1 MPGCALQAAAL
12 PAEVLETHITRSE
25 EMDMLL
31 RTVVALLAF
40 CSLPLIAAESEMP
53 TGKEVM
59 KQNQALIQ
67 NNLDDADYKRKQ
79 IVKAHM
85 DLAGAEN
92 EKFWPIYNTYRAEAL
107 KINKGILETMIDYGQ
122 AYSKGY
128 VTDALATDLL
138 NRIYTLQEDHIQLR
152 EKYTRR
158 LADEI
163 SPKRAMRFL
172 QIETQLDAMLEIDIS
187 RQVPLAE

>member
-1 MPGCALQAAAL
+1 MR
-12 PAEVLETHITRSE
+12 VSHT
-25 EMDMLL
+25 LL
-31 RTVVALLAF
+31 TF

-53 TGKEVM
+53 TAKEVM
-59 KQNQALIQ
+59 KQNQAQIQ

-79 IVKAHM
+79 IVKTHM
-85 DLAGAEN
+85 DLVGAEN

-107 KINKGILETMIDYGQ
+107 KINKSILETMIDYGQ
-122 AYSKGY
+122 AYNKGY

-158 LADEI
+158 LAKEI